1 MDSAQALTSTAGL
14 PSDIEEIL
22 SKGRPNHLE
31 SGSAISFINA
41 VGVRNNVTSMH
52 GDCVLSLGATKTLGF
67 TQDFKYSSNLLWSPP
82 GSPLGDHLFM
92 QRDGNLCL
100 TSDGKTTWESDTK
113 GHEGAYLVVED
124 DGNARVL
131 SKDGQ
136 QLWSSKSSGNLNP
149 NVVVPTRSG
158 FPAHQLTPAEWLDT
172 LDYNGIFKALVS
184 KGLGL
189 VPEVGGIL
197 SGLVGFLWPDKDKPQ
212 LRWDQISK
220 GVEKIVLGLIAQDK
234 VKELARK
241 TESLYELIR
250 KYDEVPYGI
259 DQKGQKF
266 NFILDWFTLTKRDYL
281 DNETPWETLQYFVPM
296 ATLHLTFVRQQYFL
310 WDKIYP
316 NNPGAEKEAHRKEL
330 EQTIQQYTAAAKK
343 IKDKCLEW
351 RLDDRI
357 YMTPW
362 HDDGRSPAGHA
373 KSRSV
378 GDKERKYKWDI
389 KLNWDNGY
397 GGDLRYDPD
406 LMSKRIYTDLR
417 DYADAVYR
425 QQIDDLLAPSLL
437 WDQFGVDNAGKYK
450 PVSRDVMTVT
460 TDTMGRGYAGNMVHF
475 NDREFA
481 EKNGPIT
488 KIVINA
494 WDTVDGFEI
503 WYGGKSSGHRGG
515 YGGSKRVLEVGEGES
530 VVYVSG
536 HMGDYM
542 DSLRFWVS
550 SDKKIAGGAMGGP
563 GDPRTGDNFHI
574 GHVENGPSNDPDTF
588 RLKYVYG
595 WYGSDHIQ
603 EFGATFFKTGTT

>member
-1 MDSAQALTSTAGL
+1 MTSVHALTSTGGL
-14 PSDIEEIL
+14 PSEIEEIL
-22 SKGRPNHLE
+22 SKGRPGHLE
-31 SGSAISFINA
+31 SGDGISAINA
-41 VGVRNNVTSMH
+41 VGARNSVVSAL
-52 GDCVLSLGATKTLGF
+52 GDCMLLLGVTKTLSLSQ
-67 TQDFKYSSNLLWSPP
+67 TFKHSSNFLWSPP
-82 GSPLGDHLFM
+82 NSAHGEQLVM
-92 QRDGNLCL
+92 QKNGNLCL
-100 TSDGKTTWESDTK
+100 INGGRNTWASGSEGHDG
-113 GHEGAYLVVED
+113 AFLVVED
-124 DGNARVL
+124 SGNARVL
-131 SKDGQ
+131 GTDGKE
-136 QLWSSKSSGNLNP
+136 LWSSESAGNLKL

-184 KGLGL
+184 KGLAL
-189 VPEVGGIL
+189 VPEVGSIL

-220 GVEKIVLGLIAQDK
+220 GVEKIVKDLIAEDK
-234 VKELARK
+234 VKQLARK

-250 KYDEVPYGI
+250 KYDELPYGI

-316 NNPGAEKEAHRKEL
+316 NNPGAQKEAHRKEL
-330 EQTIQQYTAAAKK
+330 EKTIEQYTAAAKK
-343 IKDKCLEW
+343 IKDRCLKW
-351 RLDDRI
+351 RLDERI

-362 HDDGRSPAGHA
+362 HDDGAGPAGHA

-378 GDKERKYKWDI
+378 GDKERDFKWHI

-397 GGDLRYDPD
+397 GGDLRYNPD
-406 LMSKRIYTDLR
+406 KMSERIYQDLR

-450 PVSRDVMTVT
+450 PVTRDVMTVT
-460 TDTMGRGYAGNMVHF
+460 TDTMGIGYTGDMGHF

-530 VVYVSG
+530 IVYVSG
-536 HMGDYM
+536 RMGDYM

-550 SDKKIAGGAMGGP
+550 SDKKISGGAMGGA
-563 GDPRTGDNFHI
+563 GDPRSADNFHI
-574 GHVENGPSNDPDTF
+574 GHLENGPSNDPDTF

-595 WYGSDHIQ
+595 WSSSDHIQ